1 MLFRFLN
8 HIRLCMQNVKQNI
21 FHCLC
26 LVGRTGP
33 LILCPGFFKMRPYV
47 DAPVIGHV
55 VCVGVKGGNI
65 ATLTTNLHATT
76 CDCHLHF
83 PNPSPTAQHAEVGAI
98 KAGCDTLYITYQPCP
113 DCAAKMIEGRT
124 VQAVY
129 YRDQDSKAST
139 ESIELLRGAGIYVS
153 NDWIK

>member
-1 MLFRFLN
+1 MTDHHKFMRVAESRERDARAS
-8 HIRLCMQNVKQNI
+8 ISPKACKK
-21 FHCLC
+21 
-26 LVGRTGP
+26 RT
-33 LILCPGFFKMRPYV
+33 
-47 DAPVIGHV
+47 V
-55 VCVGVKGGNI
+55 VCVGVKGGNL

-113 DCAAKMIEGRT
+113 ECAAKMIEART

-129 YRDQDSKAST
+129 YRDQDSKASV

-153 NDWIK
+153 DDWIK

>member
-1 MLFRFLN
+1 MTDHHKFMRVAESRERDARAS
-8 HIRLCMQNVKQNI
+8 ISPKACKK
-21 FHCLC
+21 
-26 LVGRTGP
+26 RT
-33 LILCPGFFKMRPYV
+33 
-47 DAPVIGHV
+47 V
-55 VCVGVKGGNI
+55 VCVGVLGDKLV
-65 ATLTTNLHATT
+65 TLTTNIHKST
-76 CDCHLHF
+76 CDCHVYF

-113 DCAAKMIEGRT
+113 ECAAKMIESRT

>member
-1 MLFRFLN
+1 MTDHHKFMRVAESRERDARA
-8 HIRLCMQNVKQNI
+8 IVTPKACKKRL
-21 FHCLC
+21 
-26 LVGRTGP
+26 
-33 LILCPGFFKMRPYV
+33 
-47 DAPVIGHV
+47 V
-55 VCVGVKGGNI
+55 VCVGVMYGNLV
-65 ATLTTNLHATT
+65 TLTTNLHATT

-98 KAGCDTLYITYQPCP
+98 KAGCNTLYITYQPCP
-113 DCAAKMIEGRT
+113 DCAAKMIEART
-124 VQAVY
+124 VHAVY

>member
-1 MLFRFLN
+1 MTDN
-8 HIRLCMQNVKQNI
+8 HKFMRVAESRERDAKASISPKACKK
-21 FHCLC
+21 
-26 LVGRTGP
+26 RT
-33 LILCPGFFKMRPYV
+33 
-47 DAPVIGHV
+47 V
-55 VCVGVKGGNI
+55 VCVGVKGGNL

-83 PNPSPTAQHAEVGAI
+83 PNSSPTAQHAEVGAI
-98 KAGCDTLYITYQPCP
+98 NAGCDTLYITYQPCP
-113 DCAAKMIEGRT
+113 DCAVKMIESHT

-129 YRDQDSKAST
+129 YRDQDSKASV

>member
-1 MLFRFLN
+1 MTDHHKFMRVAESRERDARAS
-8 HIRLCMQNVKQNI
+8 ISPKACKK
-21 FHCLC
+21 
-26 LVGRTGP
+26 RT
-33 LILCPGFFKMRPYV
+33 
-47 DAPVIGHV
+47 V
-55 VCVGVKGGNI
+55 VCVGVKDGNL

-76 CDCHLHF
+76 CDCHLYF

-98 KAGCDTLYITYQPCP
+98 NAGCDTLYITYQPCP

-153 NDWIK
+153 NDWVK

>member
-1 MLFRFLN
+1 MTDHHKFMRVAESRERDARA
-8 HIRLCMQNVKQNI
+8 IVTPKACKKRL
-21 FHCLC
+21 
-26 LVGRTGP
+26 
-33 LILCPGFFKMRPYV
+33 
-47 DAPVIGHV
+47 V

-65 ATLTTNLHATT
+65 TTLTTNLHATT

-83 PNPSPTAQHAEVGAI
+83 PNSSPNVQHAEVGAI
-98 KAGCDTLYITYQPCP
+98 KAGCDTLYISYQPCP
-113 DCAAKMIEGRT
+113 ECAQAMIEGRT

-129 YRDQDSKAST
+129 YRDEDSKASV

>member
-1 MLFRFLN
+1 MTDHHKFMRVAESRERDAKAS
-8 HIRLCMQNVKQNI
+8 ISPKACKKRL
-21 FHCLC
+21 
-26 LVGRTGP
+26 
-33 LILCPGFFKMRPYV
+33 
-47 DAPVIGHV
+47 V

-76 CDCHLHF
+76 CDCHLHY
-83 PNPSPTAQHAEVGAI
+83 PNPSPTTQHAEVGAI
-98 KAGCDTLYITYQPCP
+98 NTGCDTLYITYQPCP
-113 DCAAKMIEGRT
+113 DCAAKMIEART
-124 VQAVY
+124 VHAVY

>member
-1 MLFRFLN
+1 MTDHHKFMRVAESRERDARA
-8 HIRLCMQNVKQNI
+8 IVTPKACKK
-21 FHCLC
+21 
-26 LVGRTGP
+26 RT
-33 LILCPGFFKMRPYV
+33 
-47 DAPVIGHV
+47 V

-83 PNPSPTAQHAEVGAI
+83 PNSSPTAQHAEVGAI
-98 KAGCDTLYITYQPCP
+98 NAGCDTLYITYQPCP
-113 DCAAKMIEGRT
+113 ECAAKMIEART

-153 NDWIK
+153 DDWIK

>member
-1 MLFRFLN
+1 MTDHHKFMRVAESRERDAKAS
-8 HIRLCMQNVKQNI
+8 ISPKACKK
-21 FHCLC
+21 
-26 LVGRTGP
+26 RT
-33 LILCPGFFKMRPYV
+33 
-47 DAPVIGHV
+47 V
-55 VCVGVKGGNI
+55 VCVGVKGGNL

-98 KAGCDTLYITYQPCP
+98 NAGCDTLYITYQPCP
-113 DCAAKMIEGRT
+113 ECAAKMIEART

>member
-1 MLFRFLN
+1 MTDHHKFMSVVESRERDTKVS
-8 HIRLCMQNVKQNI
+8 ISPQACKK
-21 FHCLC
+21 
-26 LVGRTGP
+26 RT
-33 LILCPGFFKMRPYV
+33 
-47 DAPVIGHV
+47 V
-55 VCVGVKGGNI
+55 VCAGVKDGKLVS
-65 ATLTTNLHATT
+65 LTTNLHATT

-98 KAGCDTLYITYQPCP
+98 NAGCDTLYITYQPCH
-113 DCAAKMIEGRT
+113 DCAAKMIEART

-139 ESIELLRGAGIYVS
+139 ESIELLRGAGIYIS